1 MSNGRQ
7 LFWATCI
14 WAALCILFT
23 VLIILKIGIHA

>member
-1 MSNGRQ
+1 MIGRRQ

-23 VLIILKIGIHA
+23 ILIIYEVGIK